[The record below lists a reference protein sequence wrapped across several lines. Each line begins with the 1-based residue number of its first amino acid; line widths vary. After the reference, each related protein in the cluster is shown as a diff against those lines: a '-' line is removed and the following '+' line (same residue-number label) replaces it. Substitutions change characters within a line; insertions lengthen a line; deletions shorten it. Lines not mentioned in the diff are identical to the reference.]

1 MKILV
6 IGASGM
12 LAKPVIE
19 HLDAKGFELR
29 LFSRTANPSM
39 FVNDYDIVQGN
50 VFNPDDLNKAV
61 DGCDAIHI
69 TISRLDEKKATETI
83 LKVAKEKEIQL
94 ISMVSGCTVSEENR
108 WFQFIDNKFQAEQM
122 IMKSGIPYMIFRP
135 TWFFE
140 SLEWM
145 VRDGKAT
152 LLGKQSNPYHW
163 IAADDFAR
171 LVAQAFLKP
180 ETKNRIFYLY
190 GPESF
195 LMKDVLEKYCNVFY
209 PEIKKVSVIPIP
221 LLKLIAAFTR
231 NRELKEA
238 AKLFSYFQKVKEP
251 EISSETNDL
260 QGKAEIN
267 FEKWLELKKEDS

>member
-19 HLDAKGFELR
+19 HLDSKGFELR
-29 LFSRTANPSM
+29 LFSRTVNPSM
-39 FVNDYDIVQGN
+39 FVNDYDIVQGD

-69 TISRLDEKKATETI
+69 SLSKLDEKKATEAI
-83 LKVAKEKEIQL
+83 LKVAMGNGIQL
-94 ISMVSGCTVSEENR
+94 ISLVSGCTVSEENR

-122 IMKSGIPYMIFRP
+122 IMNSGIPYMIFRP

-145 VRDGKAT
+145 VRDGKAIM
-152 LLGKQSNPYHW
+152 LGNQPNPYHW

-171 LVAQAFLKP
+171 LVADAFLKP
-180 ETKNRIFYLY
+180 EAKNKTFYLY
-190 GPESF
+190 GPELF
-195 LMKDVLEKYCNVFY
+195 LMKELLEKYCKAFY

-221 LLKLIAAFTR
+221 ILKLIALFTR
-231 NRELKEA
+231 NHELKEA
-238 AKLFSYFQKVKEP
+238 AKLFAYFQKVKEP
-251 EISSETNDL
+251 QISSEANDL
-260 QGKAEIN
+260 PGKPKIN
-267 FEKWLELKKEDS
+267 FEKWLELKIEGS